1 MSAHVEDVIDNIP
14 GVGEGGEDKIG
25 QEDLWNCKLRLK
37 IFVPVFVLVIIS
49 SVQVVTMGFCLKK
62 NLLIENDEDFFI
74 VQLIVVPLIGVL
86 RVSFALRRSTTLPFS
101 IISTFVLPPCFAF
114 ILGILA
120 VSFINE
126 SFLLAAG
133 VKCSLFVIFKVF
145 NFCADLPICFGGFLG
160 SFSHIELPR
169 ELVLY
174 AVVTRSL
181 KSVLVLPPQIFG
193 PFGPP
198 KKRVNFNKINQRHK
212 CVIFLSPICSLNIF
226 CPSSCLSS

>member
-1 MSAHVEDVIDNIP
+1 MELQIAIKDFCPCLCFGDYFFSASGND
-14 GVGEGGEDKIG
+14 
-25 QEDLWNCKLRLK
+25 
-37 IFVPVFVLVIIS
+37 
-49 SVQVVTMGFCLKK
+49 GFLLKK

-86 RVSFALRRSTTLPFS
+86 RVSFVLRRSTTLPFS

-145 NFCADLPICFGGFLG
+145 NFGRVNLGHDTLGHWELRPLGTSATGNFG
-160 SFSHIELPR
+160 HR
-169 ELVLY
+169 EL
-174 AVVTRSL
+174 
-181 KSVLVLPPQIFG
+181 
-193 PFGPP
+193 GPP
-198 KKRVNFNKINQRHK
+198 GT
-212 CVIFLSPICSLNIF
+212 
-226 CPSSCLSS
+226 

>member
-1 MSAHVEDVIDNIP
+1 MEACHWSRGRRKRAFHWS
-14 GVGEGGEDKIG
+14 EGKWSTNCCSLA
-25 QEDLWNCKLRLK
+25 LWPQPLRLK

-193 PFGPP
+193 PFGP
-198 KKRVNFNKINQRHK
+198 
-212 CVIFLSPICSLNIF
+212 SSLVL
-226 CPSSCLSS
+226 PSSLPLPQKCKNWITK

>member
-133 VKCSLFVIFKVF
+133 VTCSLFVIF
-145 NFCADLPICFGGFLG
+145 
-160 SFSHIELPR
+160 
-169 ELVLY
+169 
-174 AVVTRSL
+174 
-181 KSVLVLPPQIFG
+181 
-193 PFGPP
+193 
-198 KKRVNFNKINQRHK
+198 
-212 CVIFLSPICSLNIF
+212 NI
-226 CPSSCLSS
+226 